1 MPELLLKPFTFTADL
16 FFAAWRGFFNI
27 FAGLSEIYYLIGRIA
42 KELPSIFK
50 RFRLTA
56 DQMMSL
62 GVSSL
67 PLVAITS
74 CFTGGVAASQA
85 SYQFSNIVPI
95 TYLGTAVCKAVVIE
109 LGPVLTALVLAG
121 RIGASIAAELG
132 TMKTNEQVDAMECLA
147 LNPLVYLVIPRLVAG
162 MIMFLVLTI
171 IADFIA
177 ILGAWFVSV
186 FFLGVSSNLFKAG
199 LKLFFSPGDVYS
211 GLLKAAVFGG
221 IITLMGCYNGV
232 KAEGGAEGVGKATMN
247 AVVSSCVLVLIF
259 DFIVAALL
267 F

>member
-1 MPELLLKPFTFTADL
+1 MIRLLAQPFFLVADL
-16 FFAAWRGFFNI
+16 AYKAGRGFFDV
-27 FAGLSEIYYLIGRIA
+27 FAGLSELYYLIGRVA
-42 KELPSIFK
+42 RELPSLAR
-50 RFRLTA
+50 RFRFTA

-62 GVSSL
+62 GVGSL

-85 SYQFSNIVPI
+85 SYQFSNIVPL

-132 TMKTNEQVDAMECLA
+132 SMKTNEQIDAMECLA
-147 LNPLVYLVIPRLVAG
+147 LNPILYLVLPRLVAG

-177 ILGAWFVSV
+177 ILGAWLVSV
-186 FFLGVSSNLFKAG
+186 CFLNISSNLFLAG
-199 LKLFFSPGDVYS
+199 LRLFFSPGDVFA
-211 GLLKAAVFGG
+211 GLLKAAIFGG

-232 KAEGGAEGVGKATMN
+232 RAEGGAEGVGKATMN

-259 DFIVAALL
+259 DFVVAALI

>member
-1 MPELLLKPFTFTADL
+1 MPEILTKPFTAIASA
-16 FFAAWRGFFNI
+16 FFAAWRVIFNV
-27 FAGLSEIYYLIGRIA
+27 FSDLSEVYYLIGRIIRQ
-42 KELPSIFK
+42 LPSTFK
-50 RFRLTA
+50 RFRLTT

-85 SYQFSNIVPI
+85 TYQFSNIVPL

-132 TMKTNEQVDAMECLA
+132 SMKTNEQVDAMECLA
-147 LNPLVYLVIPRLVAG
+147 LNPIIYLILPRLIAG
-162 MIMFLVLTI
+162 MVMFLVLTI

-186 FFLGVSSNLFKAG
+186 FFLNISSHLFTAG
-199 LKLFFSPGDVYS
+199 LKLFFAPGDVYS

-221 IITLMGCYNGV
+221 IVTLMGCYNGIR
-232 KAEGGAEGVGKATMN
+232 AEGGAEGVGKATMN